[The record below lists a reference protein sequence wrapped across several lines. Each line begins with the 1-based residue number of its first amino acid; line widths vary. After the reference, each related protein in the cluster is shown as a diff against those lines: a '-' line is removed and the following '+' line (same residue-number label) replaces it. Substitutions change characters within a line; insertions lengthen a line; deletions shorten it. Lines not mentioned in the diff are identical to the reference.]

1 MIPMMPC
8 HIMAQTRADTRKKF
22 NIEGSY
28 AGDCFLSWCCCC
40 CALIQVQNQLYLEGC
55 EFFWGG
61 KEIGRELPGTM
72 FRDKSIEIMIVFC
85 IGIKVIFGR
94 WTQTSA

>member
-1 MIPMMPC
+1 MGLVNW
-8 HIMAQTRADTRKKF
+8 AQTFFDLKLTRLAHLLNLCK
-22 NIEGSY
+22 
-28 AGDCFLSWCCCC
+28 
-40 CALIQVQNQLYLEGC
+40 
-55 EFFWGG
+55 FFWGG

-94 WTQTSA
+94 WTQ